1 MNGLQLVEGW
11 GQPPCQ
17 GREAA
22 SCAKAGGL
30 FKVKQLFATEVTVNK
45 GISQVSVYSV
55 YKPLRDEGGDLNP
68 AV

>member
-17 GREAA
+17 CREAA

-30 FKVKQLFATEVTVNK
+30 LKVQQLFATEVTVNK
-45 GISQVSVYSV
+45 GISQVSVYSI
-55 YKPLRDEGGDLNP
+55 YKPLCEEGEDLNP